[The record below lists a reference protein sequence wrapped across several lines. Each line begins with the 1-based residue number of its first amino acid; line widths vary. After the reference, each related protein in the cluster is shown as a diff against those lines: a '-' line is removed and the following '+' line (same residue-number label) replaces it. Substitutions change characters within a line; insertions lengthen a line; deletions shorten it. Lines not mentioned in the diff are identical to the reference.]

1 MRIEIHVPD
10 TVTTAE
16 ECRVRAVLFND
27 SYEPVAVSRNAF
39 VGPNLSGVTTGGYPR
54 PDSVEP
60 TFGQPDEPLTLQ
72 PFSFYG
78 RERVFGE
85 LPPGE
90 IEVTASYTEGAARS
104 TASGSA
110 RRPTTRGRRWSC
122 RPKLPSG
129 NSLSP

>member
-1 MRIEIHVPD
+1 MRIEIHGPE

-39 VGPNLSGVTTGGYPR
+39 VGPNLSGIAPAGYPH
-54 PDSVEP
+54 PASVEP

-78 RERVFGE
+78 RERAFSGLLAGE
-85 LPPGE
+85 GD
-90 IEVTASYTEGAARS
+90 VTATYAEGTVRL
-104 TASGSA
+104 TASKPLRIVQGA
-110 RRPTTRGRRWSC
+110 DGPA
-122 RPKLPSG
+122 
-129 NSLSP
+129 